1 MNIDVDTYISTQ
13 KKWTQELQILRSLLL
28 ELPLTETI
36 KWGAPV
42 YVYKNKNVVGI
53 AGFKNYFGLW
63 FFQGGLLL
71 DEANVLQN
79 AQEGKTKAM
88 RQWRFSSVN
97 EIDKELLKSYVLE
110 SLANLD
116 QGKEIK
122 PDRKSKKVILPKELD
137 AIFTV
142 NQELKKAFLK
152 LTPSKQREYATY
164 IEEAKREKTKITRI
178 QKITPMILKGVG
190 LNDKYKNC

>member
-71 DEANVLQN
+71 DEDNVLQN

-110 SLANLD
+110 SLANFD

-122 PDRKSKKVILPKELD
+122 PDRKIKKVILPKELD